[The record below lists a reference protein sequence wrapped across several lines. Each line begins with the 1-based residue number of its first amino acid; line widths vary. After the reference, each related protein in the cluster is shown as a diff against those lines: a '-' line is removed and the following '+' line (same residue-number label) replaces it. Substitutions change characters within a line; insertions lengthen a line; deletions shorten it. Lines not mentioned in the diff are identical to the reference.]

1 MIVDTL
7 MKNVQKSE
15 RMPVYAEN
23 HVQCITGARSFAEAL
38 FGAYQ
43 TTFPEESLVRGVSLY
58 KMIRSRKSKNVAF
71 LIQ

>member
-23 HVQCITGARSFAEAL
+23 HVQSITGARYFVEAL

-43 TTFPEESLVRGVSLY
+43 TTFL
-58 KMIRSRKSKNVAF
+58 
-71 LIQ
+71 